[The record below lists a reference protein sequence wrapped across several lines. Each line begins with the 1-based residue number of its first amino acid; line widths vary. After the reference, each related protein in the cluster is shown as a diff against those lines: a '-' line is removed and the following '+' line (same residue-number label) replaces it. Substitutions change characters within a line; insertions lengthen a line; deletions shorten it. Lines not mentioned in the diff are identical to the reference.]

1 MNSKILKISRVL
13 IKYGTAGVFS
23 LIILSAF
30 CFVYDFSGVH
40 ISNPSGSTDYKWESG
55 QWKAD
60 MLEGMAWFRMDD
72 NGFNNVDAEDGDL
85 DILLMGSSHMEAV
98 QVDPTENTAYLL

>member
-1 MNSKILKISRVL
+1 
-13 IKYGTAGVFS
+13 
-23 LIILSAF
+23 
-30 CFVYDFSGVH
+30 
-40 ISNPSGSTDYKWESG
+40 
-55 QWKAD
+55 